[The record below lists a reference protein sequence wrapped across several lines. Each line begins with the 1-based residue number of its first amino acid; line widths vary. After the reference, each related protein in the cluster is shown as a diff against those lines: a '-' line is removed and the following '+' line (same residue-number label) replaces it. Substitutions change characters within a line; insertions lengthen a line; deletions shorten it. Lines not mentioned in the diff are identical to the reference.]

1 MARGEVELGGQQEV
15 KSRRAGRRTMLSN
28 QSSQLP
34 KLVVE
39 LAQGCVAR
47 VRMPPPPNPAS
58 CYDVVVPP
66 EHHCEDNEH
75 MGRGCTSACSCDALY
90 SSSSGGSSIGMCG
103 VNPASVAGD
112 SGFSDEEC
120 LGSGSQSPA
129 SSSPKTPNAKFAPNP
144 RLLTAPRALCRSTS
158 DSSST
163 SGCESPVPRT
173 FLLEDDQDNN
183 SSGSSGGGPF
193 LYSGI
198 TCTSV
203 HDLQILS
210 RTETRL
216 QQCGFY
222 YSGLTMGDAKK
233 KLKGQPVGTFVLRDS
248 SHSGFLYTLSTKT
261 MRGTTSVRIAYTSG
275 HFRLDCDEDLAS
287 YMPRFD
293 CILRLIQYY
302 IAASKRRSSKCVW
315 IESSGRKDTPVIL
328 STPLRDRV
336 SSLKHLSRKAVHQ
349 NVPIEKLEQLPVN
362 AEYLQYLMEYPF
374 HV

>member
-1 MARGEVELGGQQEV
+1 MAKGEVELGRQQEV
-15 KSRRAGRRTMLSN
+15 VSRRTGRGTMLSN

-47 VRMPPPPNPAS
+47 VRLPPRLNPAS
-58 CYDVVVPP
+58 CYDAGP
-66 EHHCEDNEH
+66 HHNEDNGP
-75 MGRGCTSACSCDALY
+75 MGRVCTSACSCDTLY
-90 SSSSGGSSIGMCG
+90 SSSSGGSFGMCG
-103 VNPASVAGD
+103 VNPASAAVD
-112 SGFSDEEC
+112 SGFSDEEGF
-120 LGSGSQSPA
+120 GSGCQSPS
-129 SSSPKTPNAKFAPNP
+129 SSSPKAPIAKIDPAP
-144 RLLTAPRALCRSTS
+144 RLLSAPRALCRSTS

-163 SGCESPVPRT
+163 SGCESPVPRS
-173 FLLEDDQDNN
+173 FLHEDDQEN
-183 SSGSSGGGPF
+183 SSGGSSGGGSF

-198 TCTSV
+198 TGPSV

-222 YSGLTMGDAKK
+222 YSGLTMDEAKM
-233 KLKGQPVGTFVLRDS
+233 KLKDHTVGTFVLRDS

-261 MRGTTSVRIAYTSG
+261 MRGTTSVRIAYNNG
-275 HFRLDCDEDLAS
+275 YFRLDCVEQLAS

-302 IAASKRRSSKCVW
+302 ILASKRKSSKCVW

-328 STPLRDRV
+328 NAPLQEKI
-336 SSLKHLSRKAVHQ
+336 SSLKHLTRKAVHKA
-349 NVPIEKLEQLPVN
+349 VPNDKLEQLPVN
-362 AEYLQYLMEYPF
+362 AGHLQYLMEYPF

>member
-1 MARGEVELGGQQEV
+1 MARGEVELGRQQEV
-15 KSRRAGRRTMLSN
+15 SVVSRRRTMLSN

-47 VRMPPPPNPAS
+47 VRIPPPLNPAS
-58 CYDVVVPP
+58 CYDVEP
-66 EHHCEDNEH
+66 HHNEENGP
-75 MGRGCTSACSCDALY
+75 MGRVCTSACSCDTLY

-103 VNPASVAGD
+103 LNPASAAVD

-120 LGSGSQSPA
+120 FGSGCQTPSNCSPK
-129 SSSPKTPNAKFAPNP
+129 SPKTPVAKINPDP
-144 RLLTAPRALCRSTS
+144 RLLSAPKALCRSTS

-163 SGCESPVPRT
+163 SGCESPVPRA
-173 FLLEDDQDNN
+173 FLHDDDQDN
-183 SSGSSGGGPF
+183 SSGGSSGGGSF

-222 YSGLTMGDAKK
+222 YSNLTMAEAKK
-233 KLKGQPVGTFVLRDS
+233 KLKGQAVGTFVLRDS

-261 MRGTTSVRIAYTSG
+261 MRGTTSVRIAYNNG
-275 HFRLDCDEDLAS
+275 HFRLDCDEEFAS

-302 IAASKRRSSKCVW
+302 ISASKRRSSKCVW

-328 STPLRDRV
+328 STPLIENV
-336 SSLKHLSRKAVHQ
+336 LSLKHLIRKAVHKV
-349 NVPIEKLEQLPVN
+349 VPNDKLEQLPVN
-362 AEYLQYLMEYPF
+362 AEHLQYLMEYPF